1 MKSNGARALV
11 ALAAIV
17 VLVVGFILLTGED
30 EAGEGSADPPVAS
43 APAETT
49 AEEAAG
55 GGSGGDPS
63 EPAEKPKP
71 ADELTTIVV
80 KGGEPEGGVAELDY
94 DVGDEVR
101 FAVSS
106 DAADA
111 VHVHGYDIEQEV
123 AAGETTEFAFP
134 ADLDGI
140 YEVEL
145 HESAAQIAELTV
157 NP

>member
-1 MKSNGARALV
+1 MQSNGARALV
-11 ALAAIV
+11 ALAAVV

-30 EAGEGSADPPVAS
+30 EAGVGSADPPVAS
-43 APAETT
+43 TADETS
-49 AEEAAG
+49 AG
-55 GGSGGDPS
+55 STTKDEGLTGLGGDP
-63 EPAEKPKP
+63 AEEVP
-71 ADELTTIVV
+71 TIVV
-80 KGGEPEGGVAELDY
+80 TDGAPVGGVAELDY

-101 FAVSS
+101 FTVAA
-106 DAADA
+106 DAADE

-123 AAGETTEFAFP
+123 AAGDTTEFAFP

-145 HESAAQIAELTV
+145 HESATQIAELTV